1 MGERVVRSDD
11 LLTPQAVYDPYTPL
25 ATLRNESPVHYND
38 RYRSWIVLG
47 YHDVAFA
54 LKDPRFLSDR
64 ITPYIENYLPKDANA
79 DVVTTFRVLQKWMVF
94 TDPPDHFRLRKLVS
108 HAFTPRA
115 IANLEQRVTTITRAL
130 IAELPDDGSVDVV
143 RGFAYPLPA
152 IVIAEMLG
160 VPPEDRDMFK
170 QWSDDLTALVFGEV
184 GSDDRQARSSASMV
198 QLIAYFESLCQRYT
212 SDPQD
217 NIISRLM
224 AAREGDDALTQHEI
238 TATCV
243 LLLFGGHETTT
254 SLIGN
259 AVLAMSSLPPA
270 AIDAAVTSPDVM
282 RNVVEEAVRFDGAAK
297 FVPRVIA
304 DTFTFAGQ
312 TFTAGERVMLSLA
325 AANRDPDV
333 FNDPD
338 TFDPARTN
346 LQQHVGY
353 GLGPHYCLG
362 APLARLEV
370 RIALTE
376 LFSRMRSV
384 TPEPADA
391 SWAPVLLNRVIRTL
405 PATIAKVNV

>member
-1 MGERVVRSDD
+1 VSTRVVRSDD
-11 LLTPQAVYDPYTPL
+11 LLTSAAVYDPYPL
-25 ATLRNESPVHYND
+25 LASLRQDAPVHYSE
-38 RYRSWIVLG
+38 RYRSWIVLD
-47 YHDVAFA
+47 YDAVAVA

-64 ITPYIENYLPKDANA
+64 ITPYIENYLPKDAHP
-79 DVVTTFRVLQKWMVF
+79 DVVTTMRVLQKWMVF

-115 IANLEQRVTTITRAL
+115 IASLETRITAVANDL
-130 IAELPDDGSVDVV
+130 VSQLPASGEVDLVKT
-143 RGFAYPLPA
+143 FAYPLPA

-160 VPPEDRDMFK
+160 VPVADRDTFK
-170 QWSDDLTALVFGEV
+170 TWSDDLTALVFGEV
-184 GSDDRQARSSASMV
+184 GDDDRHARSSASMV
-198 QLIAYFESLCQRYT
+198 QLITYFESLCDRYT
-212 SDPQD
+212 QDPQD

-259 AVLAMSSLPPA
+259 ALLAVSALPSE
-270 AIDAAVTSPDVM
+270 AIDAAVASPEVM

-297 FVPRVIA
+297 FVPRVINE
-304 DTFTFAGQ
+304 TFTFHEH

-325 AANRDPDV
+325 AANRDPQ
-333 FNDPD
+333 FFAEPD
-338 TFDPARTN
+338 RFMPARAN

-376 LFSRMRSV
+376 LFRQVSTVVPDVSV
-384 TPEPADA
+384 A

-405 PATIAKVNV
+405 PSQIQKANA